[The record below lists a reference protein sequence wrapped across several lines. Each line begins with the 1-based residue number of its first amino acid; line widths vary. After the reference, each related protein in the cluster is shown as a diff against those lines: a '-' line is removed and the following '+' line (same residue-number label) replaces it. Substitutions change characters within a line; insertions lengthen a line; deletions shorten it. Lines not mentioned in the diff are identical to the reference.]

1 MKKYLDIIL
10 PHIGLAAVYLGTL
23 LLVLSFFLGWTTSH
37 AVLFLSLFLIIAGV
51 IAHVVI
57 LKRGHK
63 Y

>member
-51 IAHVVI
+51 ITHVVI
-57 LKRGHK
+57 LKRSHK